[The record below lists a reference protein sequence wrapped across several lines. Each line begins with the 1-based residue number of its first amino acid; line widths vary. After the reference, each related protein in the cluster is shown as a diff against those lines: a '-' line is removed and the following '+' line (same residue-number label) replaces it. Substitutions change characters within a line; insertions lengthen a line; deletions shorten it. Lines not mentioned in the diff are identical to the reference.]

1 LHCLVRTGLVIEV
14 RSHDMIPPIEGL
26 RLTWQTT
33 LGWQQHTES
42 A

>member
-1 LHCLVRTGLVIEV
+1 VRTGLIIEI
-14 RSHDMIPPIEGL
+14 RSHDKIPPIEGL
-26 RLTWQTT
+26 SLVWQTT